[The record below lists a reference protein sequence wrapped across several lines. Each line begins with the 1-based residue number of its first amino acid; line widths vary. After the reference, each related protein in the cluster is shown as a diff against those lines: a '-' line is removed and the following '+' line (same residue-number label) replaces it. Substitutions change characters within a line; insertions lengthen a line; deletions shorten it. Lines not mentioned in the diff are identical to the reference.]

1 MEKWRAGEMERNG
14 EQDHGSPLIHS
25 DCKVR
30 LRLCDMGEAWLFL
43 LSPFKGEW
51 KLHWLF
57 PLKLCIAIVK
67 IQDLFIFYTQLL
79 TAKYCLVQKGT
90 ICVSNC
96 CHWSLDSLC
105 DFPIKMWALI
115 CIMKYHP
122 LQCSLTVAPHCILHN
137 VSYLET
143 VVNFTNGYFPTHC
156 SRGN

>member
-1 MEKWRAGEMERNG
+1 MERNG

-96 CHWSLDSLC
+96 CH
-105 DFPIKMWALI
+105 
-115 CIMKYHP
+115 
-122 LQCSLTVAPHCILHN
+122 
-137 VSYLET
+137 
-143 VVNFTNGYFPTHC
+143 
-156 SRGN
+156 